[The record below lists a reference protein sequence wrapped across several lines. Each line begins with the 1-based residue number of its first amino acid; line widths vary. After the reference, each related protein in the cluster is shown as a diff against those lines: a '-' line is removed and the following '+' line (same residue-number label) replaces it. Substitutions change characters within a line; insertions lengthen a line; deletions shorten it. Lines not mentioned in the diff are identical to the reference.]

1 MKINALIDQEKHEVE
16 IRRDGRRVFAKIDA
30 REYEVEVSEPE
41 PNVFL
46 IKQQGK
52 IYEVLVSPL
61 SKLGDPINVR
71 SGSSGVEVK
80 LFDPKRLRGAAS
92 IDATADGVAEIRSAM
107 PGKVVRIIGEVGREV
122 EKGEGIIVVE
132 AMKMQNELKSP
143 KQGLVKEIRVSEG
156 ETVIAGDILAVI
168 E

>member
-1 MKINALIDQEKHEVE
+1 MKINALIDQEKHELE
-16 IRRDGRRVFAKIDA
+16 IRKDGRRVFAKIDD

-46 IKQQGK
+46 IKHQGK
-52 IYEVLVSPL
+52 IYEVLANPP
-61 SKLGDPINVR
+61 SKLGEPTAIR
-71 SGSSGVEVK
+71 SGSSELEVK

-92 IDATADGVAEIRSAM
+92 TDAAADGIAEIRSAM
-107 PGKVVRIIGEVGREV
+107 PGKVVRIISEVGMEV
-122 EKGEGIIVVE
+122 EKGQGVIVVE

-143 KQGLVKEIRVSEG
+143 KQGSVKEIRVSEG
-156 ETVIAGDILAVI
+156 ETVVAGDVLAVI